1 MKAAL
6 MKKRLALLLVLLLL
20 AVSLLTACGQIE
32 DANGPEDQSLVTLT
46 DADILNPL
54 NSYATVGTVK
64 TELWNKCTYRAKKFS
79 GVFTVTELSC
89 EEELTL
95 SSSILCEAGN
105 LRAVLVK
112 DDEIVLELPLR
123 EEGSF
128 TLSPGRYKVR
138 IAGES
143 ARFSLTLK
151 YE

>member
-1 MKAAL
+1 

-20 AVSLLTACGQIE
+20 VLSFLTACGQIE
-32 DANGPEDQSLVTLT
+32 DGNGPDDFALVTLT
-46 DADILNPL
+46 DADILKTL
-54 NSYATVGTVK
+54 NSYSTVGTVK
-64 TELWNKCTYRAKKFS
+64 TELWNQCTYRAKKFS
-79 GVFTVTELSC
+79 GVFTVTEISC

-95 SSSILCEAGN
+95 TSSILCEAGN
-105 LRAVLVK
+105 LRVVLVK
-112 DDEIVLELPLR
+112 DDAIVLELPIR